1 MLPIKAW
8 RIYYA
13 DGSTF
18 DSTMGKW
25 ADAPPFGVQC
35 VVWYHV
41 DEFKTLESCATD
53 DSIFIY
59 RGEGE
64 DEGLKM
70 GMWMDSEGYYRIHDL
85 ARKST
90 SPDINITVSPPDVA
104 SDE

>member
-18 DSTMGKW
+18 DSTQGSW
-25 ADAPPFGVQC
+25 AEAPPFGVQC
-35 VVWYHV
+35 VVWYH
-41 DEFKTLESCATD
+41 EPAPFKTIERCASD

-70 GMWMDSEGYYRIHDL
+70 GMWMDSEGLYRIHDL
-85 ARKST
+85 AKKST
-90 SPDINITVSPPDVA
+90 SPELPD
-104 SDE
+104 DE